1 MQIFQNVNIDWL
13 GKTKYFIA
21 LSVILVVV
29 GALAMYQDGGPL
41 YGIDFKGGTLVY
53 VRFAQA
59 PPLDAIRA
67 GLAQRGRGDSILQRY
82 GERDA
87 NEVLIQLEQ
96 QGDDDEALDRGK
108 DLILEVLASIVATSA
123 EPGKQDFNAATPEVL
138 AEVLTLRDPLALG
151 PTSGDRY
158 RQLAEA
164 IAAFRDEDRNGLV
177 ANLDELS
184 QVPDANE
191 SVVGTIRQAFY
202 AGPFAVRNV
211 EIVGPRVGAQLR
223 TQAFWATVYAVIGML
238 VYIAFRFEWV
248 YGTAAALAVVHDV
261 VITLGLFAIFNYE
274 ISLTVIA
281 ALLTLVGYSMN
292 DTIVIFDR
300 MRENLRI
307 SRREPLG
314 VVANKS
320 INQTLAR
327 TALTSGLTFLTVLV
341 LFLFG
346 GEVLRPFSFA
356 LVVGIVVG
364 TYSSIGIAAALVVAW
379 DKWKHSRG
387 AGAKAAS
394 GPSARSRQDQQDEA
408 TRSLAAAGRR

>member
-13 GKTKYFIA
+13 GKTKYFVA
-21 LSVILVVV
+21 LSLILTVV
-29 GALAMYQDGGPL
+29 GAVAMYQDGGPL
-41 YGIDFKGGTLVY
+41 YGIDFKGGTLVT
-53 VRFAQA
+53 VKFAQA
-59 PPLDAIRA
+59 PPLDAIRS
-67 GLAQRGRGDSILQRY
+67 GLAQRGRGDSIIQRY
-82 GERDA
+82 GDPA
-87 NEVLIQLEQ
+87 DNEVLIQLEQ
-96 QGDDDEALDRGK
+96 EGDQDEALGQGR
-108 DLILEVLASIVATSA
+108 DLILEVLAAMTSSA
-123 EPGKQDFNAATPEVL
+123 EPGKQDFNAVTPEAL
-138 AEVLTLRDPLALG
+138 AEALALRDPLALG
-151 PTSGDRY
+151 PTAGDRY
-158 RQLAEA
+158 TRLAEA
-164 IAAFRDEDRNGLV
+164 LTAFRDQARNGLV
-177 ANLDELS
+177 TNLDDLGEAAE
-184 QVPDANE
+184 ANAA
-191 SVVGTIRQAFY
+191 VVNAVKQAYY

-223 TQAFWATVYAVIGML
+223 MQAFWATVYAVLGML

-261 VITLGLFAIFNYE
+261 VITLGLFAVFDYQ

-307 SRREPLG
+307 SRRESLA
-314 VVANKS
+314 VIANKS

-327 TALTSGLTFLTVLV
+327 TALTSGLTFLTVLI

-387 AGAKAAS
+387 AGARSAS
-394 GPSARSRQDQQDEA
+394 GPSSRARQDQSEE
-408 TRSLAAAGRR
+408 TRTLAAAGRR